1 MCFVQTLQNL
11 MLLVCSAESEKSI
24 NRVWAGKGKFI
35 AQWHFRSKSE
45 TAQSTGELARIH
57 NVKSSGNRQ
66 VKAELTED
74 VANAF

>member
-1 MCFVQTLQNL
+1 
-11 MLLVCSAESEKSI
+11 MLLVRSAESEKSI
-24 NRVWAGKGKFI
+24 NRVWAGQGKFI

-45 TAQSTGELARIH
+45 TAQSPDTENWRIGKIH